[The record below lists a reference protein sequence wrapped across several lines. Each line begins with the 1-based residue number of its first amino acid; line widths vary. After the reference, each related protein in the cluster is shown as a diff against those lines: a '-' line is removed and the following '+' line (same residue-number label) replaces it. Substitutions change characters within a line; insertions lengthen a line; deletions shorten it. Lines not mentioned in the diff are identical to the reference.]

1 MKNYSIFPLLLIII
15 CISAIVSGCTEIDDG
30 NNKELSG
37 TREKESRQI
46 AENYVRNS
54 DSYKTFNLTEP
65 ILIET
70 RPLNC
75 SSCWQFV
82 YKFDLVS
89 KKNPAVVKGEII
101 DAVYSQGSKY

>member
-1 MKNYSIFPLLLIII
+1 M
-15 CISAIVSGCTEIDDG
+15 
-30 NNKELSG
+30 
-37 TREKESRQI
+37 
-46 AENYVRNS
+46 RNS

-82 YKFDLVS
+82 YKFDLISEKDQTVVDVATVS
-89 KKNPAVVKGEII
+89 VTVVKGEVV
-101 DAVYSQGSKY
+101 DAVYAQGSKY